1 MPPAPKHNW
10 AYLYDVYQK
19 LCEEKSDTSVAE
31 FSRQNNVEEGSC
43 RMAFNRI
50 RKKIAK
56 RTARTTRT
64 NQTENK
70 RNNSD
75 IFTEISPTETRE
87 IVQQVCSAR
96 VVAVHAKVLAN
107 LIAAMDRLD
116 IIQGCEKKIKPETMR
131 DIKDA
136 YQSVNEL
143 LRALR
148 DIMPFILELKD
159 RTGLEDII
167 SRLQGREYDVTQ
179 AALEISKMGANLPE
193 ALKIMLSK
201 TPPVMIANNFEMTNL
216 DELDQRALE
225 ALKQVQW
232 QHECFLPQRRDEV
245 IELKKELKGADSFA
259 PENEVKQSKGK

>member
-1 MPPAPKHNW
+1 MPRGSKHNW
-10 AYLYDVYQK
+10 DYLYDVYQK
-19 LCEEKSDTSVAE
+19 LLEEKPGTSSSE
-31 FSRQNNVEEGSC
+31 FARQNGLPSSEAC
-43 RMAFNRI
+43 RVAFHR
-50 RKKIAK
+50 IAK
-56 RTARTTRT
+56 KRASRTFRTDASRT
-64 NQTENK
+64 KICTTQGTT
-70 RNNSD
+70 D
-75 IFTEISPTETRE
+75 IFAEVSPTETSE

-96 VVAVHAKVLAN
+96 VVAVHAKVLTN
-107 LIAAMDRLD
+107 LVAAMDRLD
-116 IIQGCEKKIKPETMR
+116 IIQGCEKNIMPETMR
-131 DIKDA
+131 DVKDA

-148 DIMPFILELKD
+148 EIMPFILELKD

-216 DELDQRALE
+216 AELDQRALE

-232 QHECFLPQRRDEV
+232 QYECFLPKRRDEV
-245 IELKKELKGADSFA
+245 IELKKELKSAESFA
-259 PENEVKQSKGK
+259 PDNEDK